1 MPLFLIAGFL
11 FIAALY
17 LMTTYNTFKT
27 LETRHEASVQEI
39 GNQLKRQASL
49 IPNLEASVKGYMKHE
64 KEIFKDLT
72 DARKLA
78 ESATS
83 ADTKKLDSLESKLKT
98 LIPKLQV
105 IVESNPQI
113 KADSVVTNLMEELRD
128 TADKLMYSRR
138 VVIDIAQQYNQMLV
152 TVPSSLI
159 ANLFGFKKMTG
170 LSMPASMGGATS
182 VSEAE
187 TRDAKVNLWHEFLS
201 ADRR

>member
-159 ANLFGFKKMTG
+159 ANLFGFKKITG
-170 LSMPASMGGATS
+170 LAMPASMGGATS

-187 TRDAKVNLWHEFLS
+187 TRDVKVNL
-201 ADRR
+201 

>member
-1 MPLFLIAGFL
+1 MPLLIILGIL
-11 FIAALY
+11 FIAALWV
-17 LMTTYNTFKT
+17 LTTYNSFKT
-27 LETRHEASVQEI
+27 LETRQDASIQEI

-78 ESATS
+78 SEASST
-83 ADTKKLDSLESKLKT
+83 DTKKLDQLEGKLRT

-113 KADSVVTNLMEELRD
+113 KSDTVVTNLMQELRD

-152 TVPSSLI
+152 TVPSNLI
-159 ANLFGFKKMTG
+159 GSMFGFKKMTG
-170 LSMPASMGGATS
+170 LSMPAGAGDATT
-182 VSEAE
+182 VSEEE
-187 TRDAKVNLWHEFLS
+187 TKDVRVNL
-201 ADRR
+201 